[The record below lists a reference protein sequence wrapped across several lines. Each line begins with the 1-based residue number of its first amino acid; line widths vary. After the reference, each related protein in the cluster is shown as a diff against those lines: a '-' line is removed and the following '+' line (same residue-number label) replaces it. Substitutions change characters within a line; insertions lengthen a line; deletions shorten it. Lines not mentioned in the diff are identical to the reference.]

1 MSKKR
6 SKVSEAAP
14 VWSPTE
20 TATIETTVFRSG
32 NSDAVRLPKRFALS
46 GTRVRV
52 RRLPG
57 GRLLIEPVRKRRWP
71 TGFLESFGTVTAD
84 FAAPERPAAS
94 ASDEARAG
102 ALFTKGRRK
111 R

>member
-1 MSKKR
+1 MAKKR
-6 SKVSEAAP
+6 TKVAEAAP
-14 VWSPTE
+14 LWSAAE
-20 TATIETTVFRSG
+20 TATLETTVFRSG
-32 NSDAVRLPKRFALS
+32 NSDAVRLPKRFALA

-71 TGFLESFGTVTAD
+71 TGFLESFGTVTED
-84 FAAPERPAAS
+84 FAAPERPAVS
-94 ASDEARAG
+94 ESDEERART
-102 ALFTKGRRK
+102 LFKKGRK